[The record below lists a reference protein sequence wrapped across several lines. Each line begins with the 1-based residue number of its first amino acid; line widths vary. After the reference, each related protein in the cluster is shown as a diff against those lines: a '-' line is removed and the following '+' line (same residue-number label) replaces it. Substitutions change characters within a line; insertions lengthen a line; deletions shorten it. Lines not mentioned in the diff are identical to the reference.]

1 VEQQNLA
8 VTSPTHP
15 YPRCLPTPASRAAEA
30 RRSALRAALRWAAP
44 LLLAGCMSYRPAVPP
59 SEGHLSSESVVPA
72 AEKASILPPVTAT
85 PLLPPP
91 QARAK
96 PTTYSVVVHEV
107 PVKELLLALARD
119 TKENID
125 IHPGLQGLVSLNAID
140 ETLPAILER
149 IGKQVNM
156 RYRVE
161 GRTIVVS
168 PDTPFLKT
176 YKVNYVNMV
185 RETTSS
191 ISVSGQIGTT
201 SGDVTIESGGKSET
215 AVKSSS
221 KNDFW
226 ELLRQNVESILASS
240 RALTQTAD
248 QRQARAEAA
257 RAAREE
263 RMAQAEA
270 VARAGQGAK
279 DLFDKAFG
287 GESAAARSDLKQD
300 IIVNQVAGTLTVMAT
315 ERQHGLLQQYL
326 DMVQASV
333 QRQVLIEATI
343 AEVELSNSY
352 QAGVDWSALTTDGSG
367 INIGQELM
375 GNDILTG
382 APRAF
387 VGYVDPNSVLG
398 NLSISLRLLER
409 FGKTRVLSSPK
420 LMALNNQ
427 TALLKVVDNRV
438 YFTTEQKTSQSQSST
453 IETITTIVNT
463 VAVGVIVSLTP
474 QVHDNG
480 SVTLTVRPT
489 ISRILGFKQDPN
501 PLLTAAPNLI
511 PEITVR
517 EMESVLQLTSGQT
530 AVLGGLMQD
539 STQRNRDQVP
549 YAGNLPRVGDAFAYR
564 DEEARK
570 SELVIFIRPVV
581 VSNPS
586 LDSDELKHLRKLL
599 PEIDQTGQNP

>member
-1 VEQQNLA
+1 LA
-8 VTSPTHP
+8 VKSPI
-15 YPRCLPTPASRAAEA
+15 PAHHRQPPALAQVPSAGAAPGVWRAA
-30 RRSALRAALRWAAP
+30 RWTLP
-44 LLLAGCMSYRPAVPP
+44 LLLAGCMTYRPAVPP
-59 SEGHLSSESVVPA
+59 SQAHLNTESVIPA
-72 AEKASILPPVTAT
+72 DEKASILPPVTSAPFV
-85 PLLPPP
+85 PLP
-91 QARAK
+91 QAKSK

-149 IGKQVNM
+149 ITKQVNM
-156 RYRVE
+156 RYRTE

-168 PDTPFLKT
+168 PDTPYLKT

-191 ISVSGQIGTT
+191 ISVSGQISSG
-201 SGDVTIESGGKSET
+201 SGDVQVESGGTSQT
-215 AVKSSS
+215 AVRSTS

-226 ELLRQNVESILASS
+226 EVLRQNIESILSSS
-240 RALTQTAD
+240 RALSQSAD

-263 RMAQAEA
+263 RLAQAEA

-279 DLFDKAFG
+279 DLYDKVFG
-287 GESAAARSDLKQD
+287 PDAKSASDLKQD

-315 ERQHGLLQQYL
+315 ERQHGLIQQYL
-326 DMVQASV
+326 DTVQASV

-367 INIGQELM
+367 FNLRQETM
-375 GNDILTG
+375 GSEVLAG
-382 APRAF
+382 APRA
-387 VGYVDPNSVLG
+387 VIGYVNPDSVLG
-398 NLSISLRLLER
+398 NLNISVRLLER

-438 YFTTEQKTSQSQSST
+438 YFTTEQQTNQSQSST
-453 IETITTIVNT
+453 VQTITTIVNT

-480 SVTLTVRPT
+480 AVTLTVRPT
-489 ISRILGFKQDPN
+489 ISRILGFKADPN

-539 STQRNRDQVP
+539 TTRRDRDQVP

-564 DEEARK
+564 DEEVRK

-581 VSNPS
+581 VSNAS
-586 LDSDELKHLRKLL
+586 LDSEELKHLRKLL
-599 PEIDQTGQNP
+599 PEVDQTGQTP

>member
-1 VEQQNLA
+1 
-8 VTSPTHP
+8 
-15 YPRCLPTPASRAAEA
+15 
-30 RRSALRAALRWAAP
+30 
-44 LLLAGCMSYRPAVPP
+44 
-59 SEGHLSSESVVPA
+59 
-72 AEKASILPPVTAT
+72 
-85 PLLPPP
+85 
-91 QARAK
+91 
-96 PTTYSVVVHEV
+96 
-107 PVKELLLALARD
+107 
-119 TKENID
+119 
-125 IHPGLQGLVSLNAID
+125 
-140 ETLPAILER
+140 
-149 IGKQVNM
+149 
-156 RYRVE
+156 
-161 GRTIVVS
+161 
-168 PDTPFLKT
+168 
-176 YKVNYVNMV
+176 
-185 RETTSS
+185 
-191 ISVSGQIGTT
+191 
-201 SGDVTIESGGKSET
+201 
-215 AVKSSS
+215 
-221 KNDFW
+221 
-226 ELLRQNVESILASS
+226 
-240 RALTQTAD
+240 
-248 QRQARAEAA
+248 
-257 RAAREE
+257 
-263 RMAQAEA
+263 MAQAES

-287 GESAAARSDLKQD
+287 ADSAAARSDLKQD

-326 DMVQASV
+326 DTVQASV

-352 QAGVDWSALTTDGSG
+352 QAGVDWSALASDGTG
-367 INIGQELM
+367 FNIGQELM
-375 GNDILTG
+375 GSEILTG

-398 NLSISLRLLER
+398 NLNISLRLLER

-438 YFTTEQKTSQSQSST
+438 YFTTEETKTTAQGV
-453 IETITTIVNT
+453 IDRTITTIVNT